1 MEGEE
6 RSMRRSR
13 RKKKRRMRVRRGINK
28 LLTFR
33 LRKNNVDED
42 SLNDDIKN
50 YDYDFAYHKEIFVF

>member
-6 RSMRRSR
+6 RSMRRWR

-42 SLNDDIKN
+42 
-50 YDYDFAYHKEIFVF
+50 F